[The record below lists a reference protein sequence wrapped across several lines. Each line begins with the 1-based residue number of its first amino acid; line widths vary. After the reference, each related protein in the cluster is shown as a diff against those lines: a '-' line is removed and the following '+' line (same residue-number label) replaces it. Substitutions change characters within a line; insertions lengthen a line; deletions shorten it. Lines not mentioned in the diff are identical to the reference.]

1 MAALAAILFVTSA
14 HAITLDNG
22 DLAYQ
27 PDGTMLG
34 VLYQHYFSGDELYA
48 KGQKISDNA
57 KLTVDVTMLRGVW
70 YRDWGESV
78 GIVPQFLLPIGKAR
92 TGGALSAVDS
102 TNGAG
107 DLLLV
112 LPIHFIKDPTGQDA
126 KPLIF
131 WLWLPTGHYDK
142 SRGLNPFAENR
153 WKFAVQT
160 GRMWKVGEKLSLEVS
175 GDAQIHGDNDDFS
188 PAGVTMKQNTL
199 WEAQAHLRYLL
210 GATTFFGALVSHSK
224 GGETRLNDV
233 AQDDRQKRSKV
244 LFSVGHMLTPKTQ
257 LIASV
262 GQDLSI
268 RTGVKEDKR
277 FNLRLLRFF

>member
-107 DLLLV
+107 DLLL
-112 LPIHFIKDPTGQDA
+112 L
-126 KPLIF
+126 L
-131 WLWLPTGHYDK
+131 L
-142 SRGLNPFAENR
+142 
-153 WKFAVQT
+153 
-160 GRMWKVGEKLSLEVS
+160 
-175 GDAQIHGDNDDFS
+175 S
-188 PAGVTMKQNTL
+188 PAASKP
-199 WEAQAHLRYLL
+199 RYL
-210 GATTFFGALVSHSK
+210 GCPQCIGC
-224 GGETRLNDV
+224 TRCNR
-233 AQDDRQKRSKV
+233 ARGRE
-244 LFSVGHMLTPKTQ
+244 P
-257 LIASV
+257 
-262 GQDLSI
+262 
-268 RTGVKEDKR
+268 
-277 FNLRLLRFF
+277 